1 MATSL
6 ARFQWPT
13 QRETIQ
19 GISASVSTQVPQ
31 HPPFFDLRIS
41 SPMDALGFPCLFPC
55 FFVLFDD
62 TGGEAHAGFVKKFV
76 AAQVVMM
83 RACQHENIAQLFGV
97 FQVQG
102 SCGGFLG
109 ARRQIADIHRFFGCC
124 KRTKNDGDP
133 WLFGSDIFTIDL
145 HFWWICHM

>member
-1 MATSL
+1 
-6 ARFQWPT
+6 
-13 QRETIQ
+13 
-19 GISASVSTQVPQ
+19 
-31 HPPFFDLRIS
+31 
-41 SPMDALGFPCLFPC
+41 
-55 FFVLFDD
+55 LFDD

-109 ARRQIADIHRFFGCC
+109 AWRQIADIHRFFGCFLGVRKMMEIHGFSVLTYLQLIYISGGFAIC
-124 KRTKNDGDP
+124 NLEGIQRSVMLIQVSKYGGATGGDFTNSP
-133 WLFGSDIFTIDL
+133 EHWAQQMQRYHLCMQSGSAKLALILRF
-145 HFWWICHM
+145 

>member
-1 MATSL
+1 M
-6 ARFQWPT
+6 
-13 QRETIQ
+13 
-19 GISASVSTQVPQ
+19 
-31 HPPFFDLRIS
+31 
-41 SPMDALGFPCLFPC
+41 